1 MDEKLEGNDAK
12 EILKVIGEY
21 SKALDLLDDYD
32 HKTIKKQKGNNSNKK
47 IEYEECLNI
56 INTLKFNEN
65 SNLFALERD
74 KGLKSIIADIYQ
86 TFDNKDVY
94 ETMLITKENY
104 TIYRLFEELIREIQ
118 TCEVY
123 KPEEIVLEPTFADE
137 FYVCDVF
144 DVDPF
149 SLSEEDEQSLTEAY
163 RRTKAKEANER
174 IKKTTKYDLLTKDN
188 SITWYSDD
196 ASIEAADVV
205 RLSIV
210 EEGILLEFTRPDLDP
225 AKDQFCYPGLLNIRF
240 SNSGSRYD
248 ELVNI
253 FNRMYQKLQ
262 EYEPVYHQIH
272 LEELDYQK
280 RLLIEKKS
288 LEKTEYHIIHEVGS
302 L

>member
-1 MDEKLEGNDAK
+1 MKVTKEERDFGPVYFLTEGQSTLRISIEGNFDLYWQINNQQSRK
-12 EILKVIGEY
+12 E
-21 SKALDLLDDYD
+21 
-32 HKTIKKQKGNNSNKK
+32 NKSA
-47 IEYEECLNI
+47 Y
-56 INTLKFNEN
+56 
-65 SNLFALERD
+65 
-74 KGLKSIIADIYQ
+74 
-86 TFDNKDVY
+86 KDVY

-104 TIYRLFEELIREIQ
+104 TIYCLFEELIREIQ

-137 FYVCDVF
+137 FDVRDVF

-149 SLSEEDEQSLTEAY
+149 YLSEEDEQSLTEAY
-163 RRTKAKEANER
+163 RRTKAKEDNER

-196 ASIEAADVV
+196 GSIEAADVV

-280 RLLIEKKS
+280 RLLLEKKDN
-288 LEKTEYHIIHEVGS
+288 
-302 L
+302 

>member
-1 MDEKLEGNDAK
+1 MKVTKEERDFGPAYFLTEGQSTLRISIEGNF
-12 EILKVIGEY
+12 
-21 SKALDLLDDYD
+21 DLYWQ
-32 HKTIKKQKGNNSNKK
+32 INNQQSRIENKSA
-47 IEYEECLNI
+47 Y
-56 INTLKFNEN
+56 
-65 SNLFALERD
+65 
-74 KGLKSIIADIYQ
+74 
-86 TFDNKDVY
+86 KDVY

-137 FYVCDVF
+137 LYVCDVF
-144 DVDPF
+144 DVDPL

-188 SITWYSDD
+188 SIIWYSDD
-196 ASIEAADVV
+196 ASIETADVV

-225 AKDQFCYPGLLNIRF
+225 TKEQFCYPGLLNIRF

-272 LEELDYQK
+272 LEELDYQR
-280 RLLIEKKS
+280 RLLLEKKDN
-288 LEKTEYHIIHEVGS
+288 
-302 L
+302 